1 MLRIFRHSRH
11 PRVRVPVPRI
21 RQPSRYRGFRVLAGV
36 VALLGGLG
44 YTAFS
49 AYEFGT
55 REAGFDRAQAR
66 ALRGALKEKL
76 AEVEA
81 ERDELQQ
88 QVATLARTVQIDQ
101 EAVRQVRA
109 SLVELQ
115 NERLELREEVAFVS
129 SLLSDGKTKAGLR
142 VRNFVLEPLENPRE
156 YRFRF
161 TLSKFPQTDEAVSAK
176 LSLSV
181 TGSMAGEEEMLD
193 LEKIVLGDSPA
204 KLEFKQIMQ
213 VEGALALPEAFVPER
228 INLAISPGDEGVLGL
243 EETIAWRVER

>member
-228 INLAISPGDEGVLGL
+228 INLVISPGDEGVLGL